1 MSRIVIVTKNLS
13 EDEIK
18 RVINELQDDISDC
31 IGGLDNSLIMTTSD
45 NDNYDLDLG
54 SVSIDSPEPI
64 VTDNEVSF
72 KITFNKYSK
81 YL

>member
-13 EDEIK
+13 EDEIE

-31 IGGLDNSLIMTTSD
+31 IGGLDNSLIMTTSHH
-45 NDNYDLDLG
+45 DNYDLDLG
-54 SVSIDSPEPI
+54 SVSMDSPEPI

-72 KITFNKYSK
+72 KITFNKRGE
-81 YL
+81 